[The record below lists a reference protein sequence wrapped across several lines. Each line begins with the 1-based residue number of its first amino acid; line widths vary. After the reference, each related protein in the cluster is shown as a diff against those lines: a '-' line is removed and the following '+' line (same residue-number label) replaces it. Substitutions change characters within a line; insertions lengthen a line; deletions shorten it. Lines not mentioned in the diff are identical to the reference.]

1 MKKRIILNAVITLA
15 ASFGGLLLLTL
26 GQSRGIL
33 TPREQALGMLVLAIG
48 LGALMVFLGRQAV
61 KKSHF
66 DNAKSGSTK
75 NDLTGKQSRG
85 EVLLTEVR
93 IGALAALL
101 VLGVIIGVREHE
113 LLPVVAG
120 GAMCLLTI
128 YIKWQRVKKLTKLK

>member
-15 ASFGGLLLLTL
+15 AGFGGLLLLTL

-48 LGALMVFLGRQAV
+48 VGALMVFLARRAV

-66 DNAKSGSTK
+66 DNAKSGPTK
-75 NDLTGKQSRG
+75 NDLTSKQSRN
-85 EVLLTEVR
+85 EILLAEAR

-113 LLPVVAG
+113 LLPVVVG

-128 YIKWQRVKKLTKLK
+128 YIKLQRLRMLKKPK

>member
-15 ASFGGLLLLTL
+15 AGFGGLLLLTL

-48 LGALMVFLGRQAV
+48 LGALMAFLAGQAV

-66 DNAKSGSTK
+66 DNAKSGPPE
-75 NDLTGKQSRG
+75 NDLAGKQSRSKI
-85 EVLLTEVR
+85 LLAEAW

-101 VLGVIIGVREHE
+101 VLGVVIGVREHE
-113 LLPVVAG
+113 LLPMVAG

-128 YIKWQRVKKLTKLK
+128 YIKWQRVKMLKKLK